1 MRTSQQTN
9 AHTIRDTRRKS
20 KVCSSPKEA
29 ESVSDLI
36 SGQPASHQQSIAH
49 SMCFSCVCV
58 CVRSIPRYR
67 QLSPT
72 LPQVWAPGST
82 RIQGKER
89 SKRSDRAGAFNHRV
103 YLRFWRKTEIKRGQ
117 REREVGRQRTVRLR
131 RNWLNHAIRVHSGVG
146 VGSEREIR
154 NDR

>member
-103 YLRFWRKTEIKRGQ
+103 YLHFWRKTEIKRGQ
-117 REREVGRQRTVRLR
+117 RGGEAEDSTAQEKLVKSCDSCAQR
-131 RNWLNHAIRVHSGVG
+131 GG
-146 VGSEREIR
+146 CGQ
-154 NDR
+154 